1 MQIDYP
7 TRINILSAA
16 IEKVHIRC
24 IELARYFFESIN
36 PLIIISLVNYIMFE
50 HLSSDTDAI
59 SAFLSIPFC
68 KIIHYIHKKVTG
80 AFQIPVTIFRFLNM
94 ICSSPFTGEL
104 YFFIIYIN
112 FCGHL
117 DTP

>member
-36 PLIIISLVNYIMFE
+36 PLIIIGLVNYIMFE

-68 KIIHYIHKKVTG
+68 KIIHYIHKKSHRS
-80 AFQIPVTIFRFLNM
+80 FSDSCDYF
-94 ICSSPFTGEL
+94 PF
-104 YFFIIYIN
+104 
-112 FCGHL
+112 
-117 DTP
+117 P

>member
-80 AFQIPVTIFRFLNM
+80 AFQIPVTIFRFL
-94 ICSSPFTGEL
+94 S
-104 YFFIIYIN
+104 
-112 FCGHL
+112 
-117 DTP
+117 

>member
-59 SAFLSIPFC
+59 SAFLSI
-68 KIIHYIHKKVTG
+68 
-80 AFQIPVTIFRFLNM
+80 
-94 ICSSPFTGEL
+94 
-104 YFFIIYIN
+104 FFHSRA
-112 FCGHL
+112 GGKHL
-117 DTP
+117 RISTDLLRG